1 MISIKNIK
9 KTTYSYIELENWLEE
24 NKTTE
29 ASIDEIFDLFSK
41 KFSVEDII
49 YLMDAYRMPKKEI
62 EYYLNLYR
70 RSKPKYDEVD
80 FIYNLAKL
88 YKTDEKTIIRRIQ
101 EIITIEN
108 EEKKLNSPKKTKKSQ
123 K

>member
-1 MISIKNIK
+1 MISIKNMK
-9 KTTYSYIELENWLEE
+9 NTTYSYMELEAWLEA
-24 NKTTE
+24 NKTRET
-29 ASIDEIFDLFSK
+29 SVDEIFNLFSK
-41 KFSVEDII
+41 KFSVEDVI
-49 YLMDAYRMPKKEI
+49 YLIDAYRMPRKEI
-62 EYYLNLYR
+62 EYYLNIYR
-70 RSKPKYDEVD
+70 RSKPKYDERD

-108 EEKKLNSPKKTKKSQ
+108 GEKKLNNPKNTKKRR

>member
-9 KTTYSYIELENWLEE
+9 KTTYSYIELEKWLEE

-62 EYYLNLYR
+62 E
-70 RSKPKYDEVD
+70 
-80 FIYNLAKL
+80 
-88 YKTDEKTIIRRIQ
+88 
-101 EIITIEN
+101 
-108 EEKKLNSPKKTKKSQ
+108 
-123 K
+123 

>member
-29 ASIDEIFDLFSK
+29 ASIDEMFDLFSK

-70 RSKPKYDEVD
+70 RSNPKYDEVD

>member
-1 MISIKNIK
+1 MISIKNIN
-9 KTTYSYIELENWLEE
+9 KTTYSYMELETWLEE
-24 NKTTE
+24 NKTTVV
-29 ASIDEIFDLFSK
+29 SIEEIFDLFSK
-41 KFSVEDII
+41 NFSIEDVI

-62 EYYLNLYR
+62 EYYLSIYR

-108 EEKKLNSPKKTKKSQ
+108 EEKKLNNPKNTKKRQ

>member
-1 MISIKNIK
+1 MITIKDIK
-9 KTTYSYIELENWLEE
+9 KTTYSYIELEDWLEK
-24 NKTTE
+24 NKKIE
-29 ASIDEIFDLFSK
+29 ASIDELFDFFSK

-70 RSKPKYDEVD
+70 RNKSNYDEKD

-88 YKTDEKTIIRRIQ
+88 YKTDEKTIIRRIE
-101 EIITIEN
+101 EIITIEI
-108 EEKKLNSPKKTKKSQ
+108 EEKERNNPKNIKKRR

>member
-9 KTTYSYIELENWLEE
+9 KTTYSYIELEKWLEE

-70 RSKPKYDEVD
+70 RSKQKYDEVD

-101 EIITIEN
+101 ELITIEN
-108 EEKKLNSPKKTKKSQ
+108 EEKKLNSPKKTKKNQ

>member
-9 KTTYSYIELENWLEE
+9 KTTYSYIELEKWLEE

-70 RSKPKYDEVD
+70 RRKKKYDEVD

-101 EIITIEN
+101 ELITIEN
-108 EEKKLNSPKKTKKSQ
+108 EEKKLNSPKKTKKNQ

>member
-9 KTTYSYIELENWLEE
+9 NTTYSYIELETWLEE
-24 NKTTE
+24 NKTTVS
-29 ASIDEIFDLFSK
+29 SIDQIFDLFSK

-49 YLMDAYRMPKKEI
+49 YLMDAYRIPKKEI
-62 EYYLNLYR
+62 EYYLAIYR
-70 RSKPKYDEVD
+70 RSKPKYDELD

-101 EIITIEN
+101 EIIVIEN
-108 EEKKLNSPKKTKKSQ
+108 DENKHNNFKNAKKRRK
-123 K
+123 